1 MGDGEA
7 LLVSTSLQMA
17 PKSWQGASAVVL
29 VMERVGRPAVPP
41 EKKKKKRGDQGILR
55 RLAKLDSSN
64 NSSLAK
70 LTDFLEIKSVSVALL
85 ELPSNQ

>member
-1 MGDGEA
+1 MEQIRLGVGDGEA

-41 EKKKKKRGDQGILR
+41 EKKKKKKR
-55 RLAKLDSSN
+55 RSRDSEK
-64 NSSLAK
+64 AGK
-70 LTDFLEIKSVSVALL
+70 AGLL
-85 ELPSNQ
+85 K